1 MSIEFVVSRNSQKA
15 ETQNEGGQTMSN
27 QETTTNT
34 GGQPMNSP
42 IVSAF
47 NEVSEYLNQVVFEKE
62 KEIESILALLIARQ
76 HGFMLGVPGVGKS
89 YLINKVMECFK
100 DDVVMFEK
108 LMMATTTPQELFGPL
123 SLSAL
128 RNDELKHNTAGYL
141 SEAHV
146 AFIDE
151 VWKANSQTSNSKLTL
166 MNERKFHN
174 GNQIVKSPLISLFG
188 ASNELPRDASLQA
201 IYDRFV
207 IRMEVEPMHSPDNF
221 IKMLQSNSLQPPKV
235 LSLDLLNQAHELAK
249 QVDVSPI
256 YEKLVELRAEM
267 QSVCNG
273 EVYVSDRRWKMI
285 VSYMQALAVL
295 RGATELDEDFFALIG
310 DCLWSDPK
318 HRGEINSKLARF
330 VSTSVDL
337 AQRML
342 NESVA
347 LFDAA
352 NKARDAKELRTIY
365 EALKSNRGSI
375 EGQLSQFPEKS
386 AHIQKILNRYDAAFK
401 PIKEKYTK
409 LLMG

>member
-1 MSIEFVVSRNSQKA
+1 MSIEIVVSRSSVKS
-15 ETQNEGGQTMSN
+15 ETTNQGGNMSVA
-27 QETTTNT
+27 ETTTNQ
-34 GGQPMNSP
+34 GGTPVNT
-42 IVSAF
+42 IVAAF
-47 NEVSEYLNQVVFEKE
+47 NEVSNFLNQVVFEKE
-62 KEIESILALLIARQ
+62 KEVESILALLIARQ

-89 YLINKVMECFK
+89 YLINKVMECFQ

-128 RNDELKHNTAGYL
+128 RNDELKHNTTGYL

-151 VWKANSQTSNSKLTL
+151 IWKANSQTSNSKLTL

-174 GNQIVKSPLISLFG
+174 GNQIVKSPLVSLFG

-221 IKMLQSNSLQPPKV
+221 IKMLQTSNIQAPKV
-235 LSLDLLNQAHELAK
+235 LSLTLLEEAHLLAK

-256 YEKLVELRAEM
+256 YETLVELRSEM

-295 RGATELDEDFFALIG
+295 RGATSLDEDFFSLIG

-318 HRGEINSKLARF
+318 HRGEINARLARY
-330 VSTSVDL
+330 VSTSVDMS
-337 AQRML
+337 QRML

-352 NKARDAKELRTIY
+352 HKATDAKELRGIY
-365 EALKSNRGSI
+365 DVLKSNRGNI
-375 EGQLSQFPEKS
+375 EGQLSQFPEK
-386 AHIQKILNRYDAAFK
+386 AVHIQKVLDRYDAAFK

>member
-1 MSIEFVVSRNSQKA
+1 MSIEIVVSRSTSKS
-15 ETQNEGGQTMSN
+15 ETTNQGGNMPVA
-27 QETTTNT
+27 ETTTNQ
-34 GGQPMNSP
+34 GGTPVNT
-42 IVSAF
+42 IVAAF
-47 NEVSEYLNQVVFEKE
+47 NEVSNFLNQVVFEKE

-89 YLINKVMECFK
+89 YLINKVMECFQ

-151 VWKANSQTSNSKLTL
+151 IWKANSQTSNSKLTL

-174 GNQIVKSPLISLFG
+174 GNQIVKSPLLSLFG

-221 IKMLQSNSLQPPKV
+221 IKMLQTSNIQAPKV
-235 LSLDLLNQAHELAK
+235 LSLTLLEEAHLLAK

-256 YEKLVELRAEM
+256 YETLVELRSEM

-295 RGATELDEDFFALIG
+295 RGATSLDEDFFSLIG

-318 HRGEINSKLARF
+318 HRGEINARLARY
-330 VSTSVDL
+330 VSTSVDMS
-337 AQRML
+337 QRML

-352 NKARDAKELRTIY
+352 HKATDAKELRGIY
-365 EALKSNRGSI
+365 DVLKSNRGNI
-375 EGQLSQFPEKS
+375 EGQLSQFPEK
-386 AHIQKILNRYDAAFK
+386 AVHIQKVLDRYDAAFK

>member
-1 MSIEFVVSRNSQKA
+1 MTAKE
-15 ETQNEGGQTMSN
+15 
-27 QETTTNT
+27 TTNT
-34 GGQPMNSP
+34 GGNTMPNTTP

-128 RNDELKHNTAGYL
+128 RNDELKHNTVGYL
-141 SEAHV
+141 AEANV

-151 VWKANSQTSNSKLTL
+151 IWKANSQTSNSKLTL

-174 GNQIVKSPLISLFG
+174 GNQVMKTPLISLFG

-221 IKMLQSNSLQPPKV
+221 IKMLQSSTLQAPKV
-235 LSLDLLNQAHELAK
+235 LTLDLLNEAHALAC
-249 QVDVSPI
+249 QVDVTPI
-256 YEKLVELRAEM
+256 YEKLIELRSEM

-285 VSYMQALAVL
+285 VAYMQALAVL
-295 RGATELDEDFFALIG
+295 RGSTELDEDFFALIG
-310 DCLWSDPK
+310 DCLWSEPK
-318 HRGEINSKLARF
+318 HRGEINAKLARF

-352 NKARDAKELRTIY
+352 HKARDAKELRTIY

-375 EGQLSQFPEKS
+375 EGQLAQFPEKT
-386 AHIQKILNRYDAAFK
+386 AHIQSILNRYDSAFK
-401 PIKEKYTK
+401 PVKEKYTK